1 MYDIELLDQKAQEVL
16 DIQSL
21 TDLNIE
27 LLDKLIE
34 ELAQELDL
42 CTGIPII
49 KVFSTI
55 HKVGKSFYDYKMCI
69 RLLKFYLGCKNISQE
84 KIEKFYNKNVFGKEK
99 ETGYRCIQLLERLD
113 ADEKANLIGKL
124 YVYCI
129 DNEYDLDSFF
139 RICRIVEKCYYDDL
153 QFLVNWKSHEIICA
167 KNKWVPQEIVEALYG
182 GGLLSVCGN
191 NGGGF
196 TADDDEGLEY
206 ALNTYGEILLSILE

>member
-21 TDLNIE
+21 TEQNID
-27 LLDKLIE
+27 LLDRIIE
-34 ELAQELDL
+34 ILTQSMDV
-42 CTGIPII
+42 CVGIPIFQ
-49 KVFSTI
+49 VFSTI
-55 HKVGKSFYDYKMCI
+55 HKAGKSFYDYKMCI
-69 RLLKFYLGCKNISQE
+69 RLFKFYLASKNISQE
-84 KIEKFYNKNVFGKEK
+84 KRERFYNKNVFGKEK
-99 ETGYRCIQLLERLD
+99 ETGYRCIQLLDRLD
-113 ADEKANLIGKL
+113 ADEKADLIGKL

-153 QFLVNWKSHEIICA
+153 QFLIYWKSHETICA
-167 KNKWVPQEIVEALYG
+167 KNKWVPQEIVESLYS

-196 TADDDEGLEY
+196 TPDDDEGLEY
-206 ALNTYGEILLSILE
+206 TLNTYGEILLSVIE